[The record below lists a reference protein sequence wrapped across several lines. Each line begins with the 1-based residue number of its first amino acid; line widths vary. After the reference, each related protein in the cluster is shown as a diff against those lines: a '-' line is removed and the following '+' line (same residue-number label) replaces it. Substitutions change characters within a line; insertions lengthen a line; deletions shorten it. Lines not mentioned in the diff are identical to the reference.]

1 MNDLMQALQ
10 AGQIT
15 PSQYEMIMQKMQ
27 QMGISGRGIDTPS
40 ARDMV
45 LDMVMNSSNVPED
58 VQQGL
63 LGQGV
68 QQMGQATTEP
78 EWQPPKYEVPP
89 PRPVDPMQGQ
99 QMMPEI
105 SGRGAPT
112 QKETDF
118 LTDFVNN
125 RSSSIGSRGIDT
137 PQERDYIQN
146 IMQGYN
152 KRY

>member
-1 MNDLMQALQ
+1 MNDEAELLKALE
-10 AGQIT
+10 AGQIS
-15 PSQYEMIMQKMQ
+15 PDMYKAYMDFNALQRSNGY
-27 QMGISGRGIDTPS
+27 GRRGIDTPQE
-40 ARDMV
+40 RDM
-45 LDMVMNSSNVPED
+45 L
-58 VQQGL
+58 QGL
-63 LGQGV
+63 LG
-68 QQMGQATTEP
+68 
-78 EWQPPKYEVPP
+78 
-89 PRPVDPMQGQ
+89 GQ
-99 QMMPEI
+99 QMTQAPAQMPQAPAPDMPMMPMPQADQNPMQMSPMPEI

-112 QKETDF
+112 QNETDF

>member
-1 MNDLMQALQ
+1 MNDEAELLKALE
-10 AGQIT
+10 AGQIS
-15 PSQYEMIMQKMQ
+15 PDMYKAYMDFNALQRSNGY
-27 QMGISGRGIDTPS
+27 GRRGIDTPQE
-40 ARDMV
+40 RDM
-45 LDMVMNSSNVPED
+45 L
-58 VQQGL
+58 QGL
-63 LGQGV
+63 LG
-68 QQMGQATTEP
+68 
-78 EWQPPKYEVPP
+78 
-89 PRPVDPMQGQ
+89 GQ
-99 QMMPEI
+99 QMAQAPAQMPQAPAPDMPMSPMPQVEQQQMQMSPMPEI

-112 QKETDF
+112 QNETDF

>member
-1 MNDLMQALQ
+1 MNEELLRALQ
-10 AGQIT
+10 SGQIT
-15 PSQYEMIMQKMQ
+15 PAQYDMIM
-27 QMGISGRGIDTPS
+27 
-40 ARDMV
+40 
-45 LDMVMNSSNVPED
+45 
-58 VQQGL
+58 QGL
-63 LGQGV
+63 LGQGG

-78 EWQPPKYEVPP
+78 EWQPPKYEVP
-89 PRPVDPMQGQ
+89 RPNAIDPIMGQ
-99 QMMPEI
+99 QMGSVPMPQAPAPDMPMIPMPQADQSPMQMSPMPEI

-112 QKETDF
+112 QNETDF